1 MIPKTRTLAGAALLA
16 VGIAV
21 MALSFST
28 AAGRAPGASA
38 GIITCNTVTPVQTN
52 TPTNTPD
59 PTPVNTSTPTSI
71 SSVLSASGKIPDCT
85 ATPTRTTEPRRTR
98 TPTPAA
104 TETAAASV
112 TAVATNTGVPAT
124 SVPTQPGGGAG
135 AGGVRPPDTGNGPS
149 GGDGAGTWAVAA
161 GALLMTLG
169 GGTVLAGA
177 KRRR

>member
-1 MIPKTRTLAGAALLA
+1 MIPKIRTLAGAALLA

-38 GIITCNTVTPVQTN
+38 GITCNTVTPVQTN

-59 PTPVNTSTPTSI
+59 PTPTNTPTPTPEKPGPFI
-71 SSVLSASGKIPDCT
+71 ALGKIPDCT

-177 KRRR
+177 KRRH